1 MRYRVLGPLQV
12 VREGLE
18 VGLDV
23 GIDVGPPKQRSVL
36 AALLL
41 ARGRVVS
48 VDRLMDVVWGDDVPG
63 SATASLQAYVSN
75 LRRALRDGSEEMA
88 SPIVRQSPG
97 YYLGIAP
104 DELDLNVFGAAVGR
118 AAMAIEATLWDV
130 ALAESDTALASW
142 RGPFLEDL
150 RDQSWVGAEAVA
162 VEELRRDCLD
172 YRISALLAMGR
183 VPLALAAAVQ
193 LSAADPLSDRGCWL
207 HVLALHRAGRTSDA
221 LEAYTRHARR
231 LDDELGLEPG
241 AELRALQT
249 AILRQAPELAA
260 WPRHPEW
267 TGAAQVSTP
276 TVPAP
281 PVALQ
286 AESSRRAELVGRQ
299 RELDT
304 VSSLLADV
312 SNGATRWLVL
322 SGPPGI
328 GKTRLAEEAAARIG
342 DAGGRVVWI
351 SCPDE
356 SATPPWWPMRQ
367 LVRALGSDADE
378 VLQVPNHA
386 DPDTARFQVYERI
399 QDLLQSVG
407 QVRAVVI
414 DDVQWADSA
423 STSCLAYV
431 AGALRNHPIAI
442 VLTVRDGEHTPE
454 LGRLLGTV
462 ARGAHNRH
470 VEVPALSSRDVAA
483 LATEIAD
490 DVIADDE
497 AATLAVR
504 TGGNPF
510 FVCEYAR
517 LPRDERQGN
526 DIPVA
531 VKSVLDRRLAGLDPA
546 VLQMLRTA
554 AVVGD
559 VVDVAVLAKTT
570 RLDIDTLADY
580 LDEAADERIV
590 VPSHTG
596 DGYAFAHGLLRDRL
610 VASMPALRRQRVHAK
625 VAEVLAD
632 GVGADALTRRAQ
644 HLVAAQPLVE
654 PDVVVEACRR
664 AAEEATER
672 WSSDIAATWWQAA
685 LDAYDLLPASAR
697 NEGERDALTVA
708 LLEAH
713 SRAGRGRVVLQTV
726 ERYLVEALRAER
738 TATTGRVAS
747 ALLRASGG
755 WPWLAPGEDPGSLL
769 VLLDRAVGVVER
781 DAAAGARVLAAL
793 AVGHCYNPD
802 PKVPAA
808 HLDRAEE
815 LAESTGDPDVIADV
829 LMGRLITY
837 SGVATASSRI
847 LAWSQ
852 RLNTLQHSRFREDRV
867 ISNSVCTMAEMNLG
881 DVGAAARRLAVGIE
895 GSEELQLPVVRAQLR
910 WMEAVLAVWRGDF
923 AEAERHHGIAT
934 YVHEQTELYGA
945 GSGLMAAVSL
955 LRETGGPIDP
965 QWLEVAA
972 TPETGG
978 QDMVELVRAALLTVS
993 DGSEV
998 EPAAEAMLAEW
1009 FTTRERPHVWTTLGH
1024 LALLAHLAADCG
1036 LADYAPPLLDEL
1048 EPFPDRI
1055 AVIGQIGVVG
1065 PVALATARLR
1075 VLVGQDEQA
1084 RADLAVARALAER
1097 TAAAPTLVR
1106 CDLLAAVLAESE
1118 DRRREIARDVATRAG
1133 RLGMQGVQA
1142 AAQRLA

>member
-1 MRYRVLGPLQV
+1 MLGTLQV
-12 VREGLE
+12 AGADGRV
-18 VGLDV
+18 D
-23 GIDVGPPKQRSVL
+23 IGPPKQRAVL

-48 VDRLMDVVWGDDVPG
+48 VDRLIDAVWGDDVPG

-75 LRRALRDGSEEMA
+75 LRRALRDGVEASQVA

-97 YYLGIAP
+97 YYLGVGP
-104 DELDLNVFGAAVGR
+104 EEVDLTVFTANVGR
-118 AAMAIEATLWDV
+118 AATAIEATRWDE
-130 ALAESDTALASW
+130 ALAESDAALALW

-150 RDQSWVGAEAVA
+150 SDQPWVTAEAVA
-162 VEELRRDCLD
+162 AEEMRRDCLD
-172 YRISALLAMGR
+172 YRISALLALGR
-183 VPLALAAAVQ
+183 VPLALASAAQ
-193 LSAADPLSDRGCWL
+193 LSALDPLSDRGCWL
-207 HVLALHRAGRTSDA
+207 HVLALYRAGRTSEA
-221 LEAYTRHARR
+221 LDAYTRHARR
-231 LDDELGLEPG
+231 LDDELGLQPG
-241 AELRALQT
+241 SELRELQT
-249 AILRQAPELAA
+249 AILQQAPELAA

-267 TGAAQVSTP
+267 TGAVEVLTP
-276 TVPAP
+276 MVPAP
-281 PVALQ
+281 PAAA
-286 AESSRRAELVGRQ
+286 AEPSRRAELVGRQ
-299 RELDT
+299 RELAT
-304 VSSLLADV
+304 VAGLLADV

-328 GKTRLAEEAAARIG
+328 GKTRLAEEVAARVG

-356 SATPPWWPMRQ
+356 TATPPWWPMRQ
-367 LVRALGSDADE
+367 LVRALGADADE
-378 VLQVPNHA
+378 VLQVPPHA
-386 DPDTARFQVYERI
+386 DPDTARFHVYERI
-399 QDLLQSVG
+399 QSLIELAG
-407 QVRAVVI
+407 EVRAVVI

-431 AGALRNHPIAI
+431 AGALRERPIAI
-442 VLTVRDGEHTPE
+442 VVTVRDGEHTPE
-454 LGRLLGTV
+454 LGRLLGTI

-470 VEVPALSSRDVAA
+470 VEVPALSSTDVAA
-483 LATEIAD
+483 LATEVAD
-490 DVIADDE
+490 DVVTSEE
-497 AATLAVR
+497 AAILAVR

-559 VVDVAVLAKTT
+559 AVDVAVLAEAT

-596 DGYAFAHGLLRDRL
+596 DGYAFAHGLLREQL
-610 VASMPALRRQRVHAK
+610 LASMPALRRQRLHAK
-625 VAEVLAD
+625 VADVLAD

-654 PDVVVEACRR
+654 PDAVVEACRR

-685 LDAYDLLPASAR
+685 LDAYDRLPASAR
-697 NEGERDALTVA
+697 DEAERDALTVA
-708 LLEAH
+708 MLEAH
-713 SRAGRGRVVLQTV
+713 SRSGRGRLVLQAV
-726 ERYLVEALRAER
+726 ERHLAEALRSGR
-738 TATTGRVAS
+738 TSTAGRVAS
-747 ALLRASGG
+747 ALLRSSGA
-755 WPWLAPGEDPGSLL
+755 WPWLAPGESPGELLRLLERSADVADRDPG
-769 VLLDRAVGVVER
+769 G
-781 DAAAGARVLAAL
+781 GARVLAAL

-802 PKVPAA
+802 PRVSAA
-808 HLDRAEE
+808 HLDRAEY
-815 LAESTGDPDVIADV
+815 LAESTGDPEVVADV
-829 LMGRLITY
+829 LVGRLITY
-837 SGVATASSRI
+837 SGVATASVQTLSW
-847 LAWSQ
+847 AE
-852 RLNTLQHSRFREDRV
+852 RLDALSHSRSDEDRV

-881 DVGAAARRLAVGIE
+881 DVDATARRLAVGVE
-895 GSEELQLPVVRAQLR
+895 GSEALQLPVLRAQLR

-923 AEAERHHGIAT
+923 AEAERHHGIAS

-972 TPETGG
+972 TPDTGG
-978 QDMVELVRAALLTVS
+978 QSMVDLVTTALLTIAHGPQVA
-993 DGSEV
+993 
-998 EPAAEAMLAEW
+998 PTAKTLLAEW
-1009 FTTRERPHVWTTLGH
+1009 LTARDRPHIWTTLGH
-1024 LALLAHLAADCG
+1024 LVLLAHLAADHEVTQ
-1036 LADYAPPLLDEL
+1036 YAEPLLAEL
-1048 EPFPDRI
+1048 EPFGDRI
-1055 AVIGQIGVVG
+1055 AVIGQIGVAG

-1075 VLVGQDEQA
+1075 ALAGDREHALVDLA
-1084 RADLAVARALAER
+1084 RARTIAER
-1097 TAAAPTLVR
+1097 TGAAPTLVR
-1106 CDLLAAVLAESE
+1106 CALVAAELADSVQ
-1118 DRRREIARDVATRAG
+1118 RRSAMARDVAVRAG
-1133 RLGMQGVQA
+1133 DLGMLGVVA
-1142 AAQRLA
+1142 AAERLV

>member
-1 MRYRVLGPLQV
+1 MRYRLLGPLRV
-12 VREGLE
+12 AREDPIGTE
-18 VGLDV
+18 VHV
-23 GIDVGPPKQRSVL
+23 DVGPPKQRAVL
-36 AALLL
+36 AVLLL

-48 VDRLMDVVWGDDVPG
+48 VDRLIDAVWGDDVPG

-75 LRRALRDGSEEMA
+75 LRRALRGGADASQVA

-97 YYLGIAP
+97 YYLDVGS
-104 DELDLNVFGAAVGR
+104 DDVDLTIFGSAVARAGAAIEVGLW
-118 AAMAIEATLWDV
+118 EA
-130 ALAESDTALASW
+130 ALAEADTAMALW
-142 RGPFLEDL
+142 RGAFLEDL
-150 RDQSWVGAEAVA
+150 RDLPWVGPEALLAE
-162 VEELRRDCLD
+162 EMRRDCLD
-172 YRISALLAMGR
+172 YRISALLALGR
-183 VPLALAAAVQ
+183 VPLALVASGQ

-207 HVLALHRAGRTSDA
+207 HVLSLYRSGRTSDA
-221 LEAYTRHARR
+221 LDAYTRHARM

-241 AELRALQT
+241 AELRELQT

-260 WPRHPEW
+260 WPRQPEW
-267 TGAAQVSTP
+267 TGAVEVVTP
-276 TVPAP
+276 AGHVPAAQP
-281 PVALQ
+281 P
-286 AESSRRAELVGRQ
+286 EPSRRAELVGRS
-299 RELDT
+299 RELA
-304 VSSLLADV
+304 VLARLLADV
-312 SNGATRWLVL
+312 AGGATRWLVL

-328 GKTRLAEEAAARIG
+328 GKTRLAEEVAARVADG
-342 DAGGRVVWI
+342 GGRVVWI

-367 LVRALGSDADE
+367 LVRALGADADE
-378 VLQVPNHA
+378 LLTVPQHA
-386 DPDTARFQVYERI
+386 DPDTARFHVYERI
-399 QDLLQSVG
+399 QGLIESVPD
-407 QVRAVVI
+407 VRAIVV

-423 STSCLAYV
+423 STSCLAYI
-431 AGALRNHPIAI
+431 AGALRDHPIAM

-454 LGRLLGTV
+454 LQRLLGTV

-470 VEVPALSSRDVAA
+470 VEVPALTSDDVAE
-483 LATEIAD
+483 LAARVAD
-490 DVIADDE
+490 DAVTPSE
-497 AATLAVR
+497 AATLAER

-546 VLQMLRTA
+546 VLQMLRA
-554 AVVGD
+554 AAILGD
-559 VVDVAVLAKTT
+559 AVDVAVLAKAT

-590 VPSHTG
+590 VASHTR
-596 DGYAFAHGLLRDRL
+596 DGYAFAHGLLREQL
-610 VASMPALRRQRVHAK
+610 IASMPALRRQRLHAK

-632 GVGADALTRRAQ
+632 GADADTLTRRAQ

-664 AAEEATER
+664 AAEEATRE

-685 LDAYDLLPASAR
+685 LDAYDRLPASAR
-697 NEGERDALTVA
+697 DEAERDALTVA
-708 LLEAH
+708 MLEAH
-713 SRAGRGRVVLQTV
+713 SRAGRGRVVLVTV
-726 ERYLVEALRAER
+726 ERYLAEALRAGR
-738 TATTGRVAS
+738 TATAGRVAS

-755 WPWLAPGEDPGSLL
+755 WPWLAPGEDPGDLL
-769 VLLDRAVGVVER
+769 VLLERAVDVVER

-802 PKVPAA
+802 PNVPAA

-815 LAESTGDPDVIADV
+815 LAESTGDPEVLADV

-847 LAWSQ
+847 LAWSDQ
-852 RLNTLQHSRFREDRV
+852 LNTLQHSRSREDRV

-881 DVGAAARRLAVGIE
+881 DVEAAARRLAMGIE
-895 GSEELQLPVVRAQLR
+895 GSEELRLPVVRAQLR

-965 QWLEVAA
+965 QWRTLAA

-978 QDMVELVRAALLTVS
+978 QDMVDLVRAALLTVS
-993 DGSEV
+993 DGPEV
-998 EPAAEAMLAEW
+998 EPAANAMLAEW
-1009 FTTRERPHVWTTLGH
+1009 FAARDRPHVWTTLGH

-1036 LADYAPPLLDEL
+1036 LTQYAVSLLEDL
-1048 EPFPDRI
+1048 EPFADRI

-1075 VLVGQDEQA
+1075 LLVGQNEQA
-1084 RADLAVARALAER
+1084 RVDLLRARSVAEQ

-1106 CDLLAAVLAESE
+1106 CDLFAALLAESE
-1118 DRRREIARDVATRAG
+1118 DRRREIARDVAARAG
-1133 RLGMQGVQA
+1133 HLGMQGVEA
-1142 AAQRLA
+1142 AARKLA